1 MLRLATTLENA
12 GIAVFAVSEDN
23 TSKECAYHKVEVRR
37 KPRGLIHCPR
47 EHTLHADV
55 NAALNI
61 MARGWRRWESRQSYQ
76 ARSQTKS
83 FITTPSGVIPVKP

>member
-47 EHTLHADV
+47 EHTLHTDV
-55 NAALNI
+55 NAALSI
-61 MARGWRRWESRQSYQ
+61 MARGLEALGIKAELPSMIT
-76 ARSQTKS
+76 TKS